1 MKLSE
6 ELRNILRDKGAEL
19 IGYGT
24 LEAETCPDYP
34 TGVSV
39 ALPVPLHI
47 LNGIEDGPTKAYY
60 DMYYEWNERLNQ
72 IVRAGE
78 QFLIHNGYH
87 AYAMTTDAVSIDEEW
102 RSRLPHKTV
111 ATRSGLGWIGKNGL
125 LVTSEFGPAVR
136 ISSILTNAPLE
147 CAQPVNQ
154 SLCGSCSICRKN
166 CPAQAIKGV
175 LWDTTV
181 PREQIVDVK
190 ACKKKQ
196 VELMKARTGIETDLC
211 GKCFVVCPYTRKY
224 IKKKAQEM
232 CGTGDIE

>member
-1 MKLSE
+1 MNLSE
-6 ELRNILRDKGAEL
+6 ELRKMLSARGAEL
-19 IGYGT
+19 IGYGALT
-24 LEAETCPDYP
+24 DEICPDYP
-34 TGVSV
+34 VGVSV
-39 ALPVPLHI
+39 ALSVPLHI
-47 LNGIEDGPTKAYY
+47 LNDLEDGPTKAYY

-78 QFLIHNGYH
+78 QFLIHNGYQ
-87 AYAMTTDAVSIDEEW
+87 ALALTTDAVTIDKEW
-102 RSRLPHKTV
+102 KSRLPHKTV

-136 ISSILTNAPLE
+136 ISSILTDAPLA
-147 CAQPVNQ
+147 CAQPVDQ
-154 SLCGSCSICRKN
+154 SLCGSCSACRKS
-166 CPAQAIKGV
+166 CPAQAVKGV
-175 LWDTTV
+175 LWNTTV

-196 VELMKARTGIETDLC
+196 IELMKARTGIESDLC

-224 IKKKAQEM
+224 IKKKTQEM